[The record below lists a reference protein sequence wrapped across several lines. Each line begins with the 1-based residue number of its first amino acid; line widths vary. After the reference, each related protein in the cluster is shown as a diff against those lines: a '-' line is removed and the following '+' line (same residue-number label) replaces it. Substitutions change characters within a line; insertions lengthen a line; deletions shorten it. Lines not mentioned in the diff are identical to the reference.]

1 MTARTCAAVAVVGAL
16 LAGCGYKG
24 PLTLPEDTGPVVIRP
39 APQAQA
45 GAPATVPQP
54 VESSTPASQ
63 QPPAQPQATTPPAPQ
78 ATTPESTAPQA
89 TTPQSTT
96 PQSKKP
102 PAPEGT
108 PPGG

>member
-24 PLTLPEDTGPVVIRP
+24 PLTLPEDTGPVIIRP
-39 APQAQA
+39 APQAQP
-45 GAPATVPQP
+45 GAPATLPEP
-54 VESSTPASQ
+54 AES
-63 QPPAQPQATTPPAPQ
+63 
-78 ATTPESTAPQA
+78 
-89 TTPQSTT
+89 TPQSTT

-102 PAPEGT
+102 PAPATEGT